1 MYGNLA
7 GITNDG
13 KKVLQDWPEILNGC
27 SYSLHN
33 LKDSDVFGQNLKF
46 SQSGSKNKRFQS
58 CSQLRPDDFDQI
70 EAVPLGPEEERLLE
84 EPDSKIGANE
94 DFLTVE
100 GSNEDSPNTPSDQ
113 PVSDQPVSNPVLPQ
127 QQSTMTMTSTGQTS
141 NDQNDLFDISQSRCD
156 LFWIFKS
163 SVVSIDQ
170 PREHS
175 PVWPDGAIYWTLGK
189 FFKPLATIR

>member
-1 MYGNLA
+1 M
-7 GITNDG
+7 
-13 KKVLQDWPEILNGC
+13 
-27 SYSLHN
+27 
-33 LKDSDVFGQNLKF
+33 
-46 SQSGSKNKRFQS
+46 
-58 CSQLRPDDFDQI
+58 
-70 EAVPLGPEEERLLE
+70 GPEEERLLE

-156 LFWIFKS
+156 LF
-163 SVVSIDQ
+163 
-170 PREHS
+170 
-175 PVWPDGAIYWTLGK
+175 
-189 FFKPLATIR
+189 